1 MNKGKSILRLLV
13 LSAFMGIGIQTY
25 AADYSMD
32 TVYVDSDKNQKA
44 LGVLAYQTQNIGLL
58 GNRDALDTPFSSMTL
73 SKKSFQYYASPSA
86 GAADVLAL
94 NPAVRS
100 SASSLYND
108 ISIRGFRITGHGMY
122 INGIPGLLDQ
132 QHLTDVF
139 VDSVSVIAG
148 PNLGIA
154 GTPIT
159 QSEGGTVEFQSKRAQ
174 SQPNTDLTLSYQGGK
189 SFREILDA
197 GRRFGQDQ
205 RYGIRVMAD
214 HIGGETSVKHEKLTQ
229 NNVFINLD
237 QRTTYSKTNLLVGY
251 DETDQKAGPYSF
263 SFGNNVT
270 YMPKAPKASRNYKP
284 DWSYN
289 KFYNWI
295 AALNHEQKLS
305 DHATAFINAGY
316 HRENWYGYID
326 GSPTINDNQGNYT
339 IGLTNYPLALTK
351 KYVGMGI
358 KGHFRIGSSEH
369 DYVINLD
376 KNWYNYWLSKD
387 TDFGTNGTYTISGN
401 LYTDNW
407 WPSPVL
413 THGKPVKSQDMQM
426 TGWHIADTVSFLNN
440 KVQVL
445 AGIHGQRAEQTK
457 AGSSTKKY
465 DGINPTFAVN
475 YKWTPDFSSYISHS
489 ENFNVGTMVGSG
501 YANYGELLDPTK
513 TKQNE
518 FGFKYKNGRILHTL
532 SFFRIKQANYNNV
545 TIDGELYYKAYGE
558 QTDKGIEYT
567 AAGTLSDKMDFVG
580 GFQYMNARQALTGK
594 AVNGAAKWSAT
605 AAVIYHSSEKLSL
618 IGRAQ
623 YMGRAPI
630 NNEALTVPSHFIF
643 DAGASYDTDFGRTP
657 VTLKAMI
664 YNLTN
669 RNYWL
674 ASAGRSA
681 VLLGAPR
688 TLVLSAAFHF

>member
-1 MNKGKSILRLLV
+1 MGKCKWVLRALVFSALTTIGTQIYADDYDMN
-13 LSAFMGIGIQTY
+13 
-25 AADYSMD
+25 
-32 TVYVDSDKNQKA
+32 TVYVDADKESKS
-44 LGVLAYQTQNIGLL
+44 LGTLAYQTQDVGLL
-58 GNRDALDTPFSSMTL
+58 GIKDALDTPFSSMAL
-73 SKKSFQYYASPSA
+73 SKKSFQYYASPA
-86 GAADVLAL
+86 TGVADVLSM

-108 ISIRGFRITGHGMY
+108 VSIRGFRITGHGMY

-139 VDSVSVIAG
+139 IDSATVIAG

-159 QSEGGTVEFQSKRAQ
+159 QSEGGTISFQSKKAQ
-174 SQPNTDLTLSYQGGK
+174 IQPNTDLTLSYQGGK
-189 SFREILDA
+189 SFREMLDV
-197 GRRFGQDQ
+197 GRRLGENQ
-205 RYGIRVMAD
+205 RYGIRIMAD
-214 HIGGETSVKHEKLTQ
+214 HIEGETSVKHEKLTQ

-237 QRTTYSKTNLLVGY
+237 QKTNYSKTNLLVGY
-251 DETDQKAGPYSF
+251 DETNQKAGPYSF
-263 SFGNNVT
+263 SFGNAVT

-289 KFYNWI
+289 KFYSWI

-305 DHATAFINAGY
+305 EHVTAFMNAGY

-326 GSPTINDNQGNYT
+326 GSPTINDNKGNYT

-351 KYVGMGI
+351 KYLGVGI
-358 KGHFRIGSSEH
+358 KGHFQLGSSKHE
-369 DYVINLD
+369 YVINLD
-376 KNWYNYWLSKD
+376 KNWYNYWISQD
-387 TDFGTNGTYTISGN
+387 PDFGTNGTYTVSGN
-401 LYTDNW
+401 LYEDNW

-413 THGKPVKSQDMQM
+413 THGKAAKSQDMQM
-426 TGWHIADTVSFLNN
+426 IGWHIADTVSLGNG

-445 AGIHGQRAEQTK
+445 AGVHGQRAEQTK
-457 AGSSTKKY
+457 VGSSQKKY

-475 YKWTPDFSSYISHS
+475 YKWTPYFSVYVSHS
-489 ENFNVGTMVGSG
+489 ENFNIGTVVGTG
-501 YANYGELLDPTK
+501 YANRGELLDPTK

-518 FGFKYKNGRILHTL
+518 FGVKYKSGNILHTL
-532 SFFRIKQANYNNV
+532 SFFQIKQANYNDV

-567 AAGTLSDKMDFVG
+567 AAGTLSDKMDFIG
-580 GFQYMNARQALTGK
+580 GVQYMNAKQALTGK
-594 AVNGAAKWSAT
+594 TVNGAAKWSAT
-605 AAVIYHSSEKLSL
+605 ASFVYHSNEQLSF

-623 YMGRAPI
+623 YLGRAPI
-630 NNEALTVPSHFIF
+630 NNEALTVPSHFVF
-643 DAGASYDTDFGRTP
+643 DIGASYDTAFNRTP

-674 ASAGRSA
+674 ASAGRSS